1 LVRRSED
8 ASNHNRPDFLG
19 HPVYV
24 LHVFASSLDNLRTD
38 LSQNLVNGKMKVN

>member
-1 LVRRSED
+1 MRAITIGLTFW
-8 ASNHNRPDFLG
+8 ATLCM
-19 HPVYV
+19 YV